1 MVDCCQFI
9 DVVLLNGK
17 FECSGEEQKSMVSR
31 WLRVVGEVDDA
42 LLLFRATSWLRIWL
56 IGVLLKIRKTKLEK
70 LQLLSCFSDTVE
82 GRHCLCD
89 KTNRG

>member
-17 FECSGEEQKSMVSR
+17 FECSGEEQNSMVSR

-42 LLLFRATSWLRIWL
+42 LLLFRATSWLRIW
-56 IGVLLKIRKTKLEK
+56 
-70 LQLLSCFSDTVE
+70 
-82 GRHCLCD
+82 
-89 KTNRG
+89 